1 MSLISRTP
9 VIIDTDPGV
18 DDVIAI
24 LLAITS
30 PELEIL
36 GYSVSFGNTDLDS
49 SYANILKIYQTIARH
64 LHQFPSDEGRFPN
77 LKYKPLLARGSAA
90 PLEGEVHSAQ
100 YFHGRDGL
108 GDIVD
113 RHPEL
118 SLDGQQEANTYLQ
131 LSSQSGVDMAL
142 DILRSRP
149 PRSVTYIA
157 LGPLTN
163 LALMMRQDSKLVT
176 ERIGRIV
183 CMGGALD
190 VPGNTSPMAEFNFFA
205 DPYAVKELL
214 ISTHLHGGLPRD
226 RFLML
231 PLDVTTPHELP
242 FTVYKE
248 VVDHAFQ
255 NTSRPSV
262 QSSKP
267 PVTHF
272 TSSFFERTREIML
285 QFGKDAMELHDI
297 VAVWCAIENPP
308 FPDTETMTLA
318 PGWHGTNR
326 VFDIERTGELTRG
339 MLVTDR
345 REDESAYPLG
355 ANRSE
360 AQRELEDVIQQTD
373 TLGVTHDHKATFCIT
388 KTPGP
393 AKLLQLLLS
402 RVWGSS
408 YPQCHP

>member
-1 MSLISRTP
+1 MSTISRIP

-18 DDVIAI
+18 DDVVAI
-24 LLAITS
+24 LLAIAS

-77 LKYKPLLARGSAA
+77 LKYKPLLARGSAV

-100 YFHGRDGL
+100 HFQGRDGL

-118 SLDGQQEANTYLQ
+118 SSDGQQEANTYLQ

-149 PRSVTYIA
+149 PRSITYIA

-163 LALMMRQDSKLVT
+163 LALMMRQDSKLVID
-176 ERIGRIV
+176 RIGRIV

-190 VPGNTSPMAEFNFFA
+190 VPGNKRPMAECATQVVFTVA
-205 DPYAVKELL
+205 RW
-214 ISTHLHGGLPRD
+214 LHGGLPRD

-231 PLDVTTPHELP
+231 PLDVTTPHKLP

-248 VVDHAFQ
+248 VVDPAFH
-255 NTSRPSV
+255 NTSWPSV
-262 QSSKP
+262 QSGKP

-272 TSSFFERTREIML
+272 TSSFFERTREIMH
-285 QFGKDAMELHDI
+285 F
-297 VAVWCAIENPP
+297 
-308 FPDTETMTLA
+308 
-318 PGWHGTNR
+318 
-326 VFDIERTGELTRG
+326 LTPKR
-339 MLVTDR
+339 
-345 REDESAYPLG
+345 
-355 ANRSE
+355 
-360 AQRELEDVIQQTD
+360 
-373 TLGVTHDHKATFCIT
+373 
-388 KTPGP
+388 
-393 AKLLQLLLS
+393 
-402 RVWGSS
+402 
-408 YPQCHP
+408 